1 MSSSLRHRPDA
12 APAARR
18 VRRLGRRDTGE
29 SLLEIVITV
38 VVIGVTVTALV
49 SGLASVSA
57 AGEAHRQ
64 GVRADTVMRNY
75 AEAAKAAARA
85 CTVGG
90 TWQPAYTPPSGYT
103 VSRDPAS
110 SACPPIAAP
119 ARVDLTVTAPS
130 GASQTM
136 TIVVRTP

>member
-1 MSSSLRHRPDA
+1 MRSSLRHRLA
-12 APAARR
+12 ATTARR
-18 VRRLGRRDTGE
+18 VPRRGRADAGE

-64 GVRADTVMRNY
+64 VCADTVMRNY

-90 TWQPAYTPPSGYT
+90 TWQPVYSPPSGYT
-103 VSRDPAS
+103 VSRTPAS
-110 SACPPIAAP
+110 SACPPIATP
-119 ARVDLTVTAPS
+119 ARVDLTVASPS
-130 GASQTM
+130 GVTQTM